1 MLCQDIKKKNMDT
14 IKRLAAELARLCNRM
29 GVTYA
34 VFFSERPHS
43 ITGGATFTAEELAIL
58 FETFSRKMPLDQVKF
73 LRAVMD
79 TIIQERSSWN

>member
-1 MLCQDIKKKNMDT
+1 MET
-14 IKRLAAELARLCNRM
+14 IKRLAAELERMCNRM
-29 GVTYA
+29 GVNYA

-43 ITGGATFTAEELAIL
+43 ITGGATFTTEELAIL

-79 TIIQERSSWN
+79 AIIQERSSWN